1 VPAVGDFSCLAVDT
15 QNVYVATGLT
25 ALAGGQIY
33 AVPLNGGAPQT
44 IVPGQ
49 SRPHGIASDGLAIFW
64 VDYGSG
70 DVMTAG
76 IGGSNPTPIV
86 TGQASPWDIAVD
98 ANHIYWSNQGDGTVW
113 QAAKD
118 GGQRHLLASGLT
130 PNGIGYLAV
139 DAAGA
144 NVYFTDRGAG
154 NALNP
159 GAIYVAP
166 VDGTAT
172 GTNSPQ
178 AGPGVAVDDTDVFFS
193 SAAGGTILTAP
204 LPLSPTAPTAIE
216 HNRMSPN
223 AMATDGTFIYWSQ
236 SVANGSI
243 DRASVSGGQVT
254 QLAMQQNFPTCI
266 AIDTTSIYWIN
277 SGGGAVSKTA
287 R

>member
-1 VPAVGDFSCLAVDT
+1 VT
-15 QNVYVATGLT
+15 
-25 ALAGGQIY
+25 GGQIY

-44 IVPGQ
+44 LVPNQ
-49 SRPHGIASDGLAIFW
+49 NRPHGIASDGTDIFW
-64 VDYGSG
+64 VDYASG

-76 IGGSNPTPIV
+76 TDGSNPTPIV
-86 TGQASPWDIAVD
+86 SGQSSPRDIAVD
-98 ANHIYWSNQGDGTVW
+98 ANNVYWTNWGDGTVW

-118 GGQRHLLASGLT
+118 GTHQHRLASGLT
-130 PNGIGYLAV
+130 LFGLGYLAV

-144 NVYFTDRGAG
+144 NVYFTDRGNG
-154 NALNP
+154 TALNP

-166 VDGTAT
+166 VGGTAT
-172 GTNSPQ
+172 ATNSLQ
-178 AGPGVAVDDTDVFFS
+178 AGPGVAVDGTEVFFS
-193 SAAGGTILTAP
+193 SATPGNIMTAS
-204 LPLSPTAPTAIE
+204 LPLSGTTPPTAIE

-236 SVANGSI
+236 AVANGSI

-254 QLAMQQNFPTCI
+254 PLAMQQNYPSCI
-266 AIDTTSIYWIN
+266 AIDATSIYWIN